1 MQKKGD
7 GKLGEG
13 KGTKEA
19 LPPVRKDTLS
29 ETTQRDKGHTVWGL
43 RMSQGELWWAW
54 RSQQLQCYR
63 AGQGRDGMRW
73 DEDPRWTPVPVVCS
87 LLRTMG

>member
-19 LPPVRKDTLS
+19 LPPVRKDTIS
-29 ETTQRDKGHTVWGL
+29 ETTPRVKGHTVWGL
-43 RMSQGELWWAW
+43 RMSQVSSGGHGEA
-54 RSQQLQCYR
+54 SNSSATEQGR
-63 AGQGRDGMRW
+63 AG
-73 DEDPRWTPVPVVCS
+73 
-87 LLRTMG
+87 MG